1 MADVDI
7 VAHNK
12 RAWNRQVE
20 KENRWTV
27 AVTPDEIA
35 RARKGDWDLLLTP
48 SRPVPRTWY
57 PHLPGSD
64 VLCLASGGGQQGPI
78 IAAAGARVTVFDN
91 SPGQL
96 AQDRLVADREG
107 LTIRTVEGDMADLAC
122 FADESFDLVIHP
134 VSNLFVPK
142 IRPVW
147 SEAYRVLRT
156 GGVLLAGFCNPV
168 IFIFDLNLY
177 DQGILQA
184 KYAIPY
190 SDLTS
195 LSEKDREKF
204 LHEDAPIEFGHS
216 LDDQIGGQLDAGFL
230 LTGFYEDSDPEEP
243 LSRHIPGFIATRA
256 LKA

>member
-216 LDDQIGGQLDAGFL
+216 LGDQIGGQLDAGFL